1 MKIIRV
7 CEECMLDY
15 EKKYGR
21 HTIVPVTPMSNDEEG
36 STCQLCGT
44 CGYAVLYDMEVEE
57 DE

>member
-15 EKKYGR
+15 EKEHGR

-44 CGYAVLYDMEVEE
+44 CGYAVLYVVHKSA
-57 DE
+57 